1 MGEPKF
7 RAKQIF
13 AWLYKGIS
21 DFDEMNNLPLSLRKK
36 LWEEGLSPGTM
47 EPEQVQVSKLDGTR
61 KYLFRLGDGN
71 AVESVFM
78 RYKYGNTV
86 CVSSQAGCRMSC
98 RFCASGIDG
107 LCRNL
112 TAGEIAEQIIAAE
125 RDTSWVRESPSTT
138 TRTFHGS

>member
-61 KYLFRLGDGN
+61 KYLFRLGDG
-71 AVESVFM
+71 VIDLFQVF
-78 RYKYGNTV
+78 KEPYG
-86 CVSSQAGCRMSC
+86 R
-98 RFCASGIDG
+98 
-107 LCRNL
+107 
-112 TAGEIAEQIIAAE
+112 
-125 RDTSWVRESPSTT
+125 
-138 TRTFHGS
+138 